1 MINERVFMS
10 YNGNLLKTISPPTVN
25 LVLSRISIIVG
36 ICYLIVIP
44 VISERNYTIL
54 AALLWG
60 IQTGL
65 GVSGLLY
72 FRNRKLEVYDGY
84 IVYVSPLG
92 KHISF
97 IPFEAELIVIKPIG
111 PRDNGGIVIRVKQLK
126 LQVPDNYVNYSYLEE
141 YMIRTAKHTVSKSG
155 IM

>member
-1 MINERVFMS
+1 MQD
-10 YNGNLLKTISPPTVN
+10 NGNLLKTISPPIINV
-25 LVLSRISIIVG
+25 VLSRISVVVG
-36 ICYLIVIP
+36 ICYLIAIP
-44 VISERNYTIL
+44 VIAEKNYSIL
-54 AALLWG
+54 AILLWG

-65 GVSGLLY
+65 GVIGLLY

-97 IPFEAELIVIKPIG
+97 IPYKAELIVIKPIG
-111 PRDNGGIVIRVKQLK
+111 PRYHGGIVIRVKQFK
-126 LQVPDNYVNYSYLEE
+126 IRVPENYVNYSYLEE